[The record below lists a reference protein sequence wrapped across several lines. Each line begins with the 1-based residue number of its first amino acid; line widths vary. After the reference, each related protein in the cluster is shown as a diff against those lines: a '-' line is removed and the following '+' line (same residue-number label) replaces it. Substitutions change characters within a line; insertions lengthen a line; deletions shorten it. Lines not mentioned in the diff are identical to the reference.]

1 MSCKLEHIEIEALSF
16 CTPDT
21 PGDAAENEQTASD
34 LAFQAALKILRT
46 VNIVSEE
53 IGAIIFLSSTP
64 DYRSPATAMV
74 LQKRLNLPLDLIAF
88 DVNSSGNAF
97 NQGIQIGHSL
107 LNSSNSRYVL
117 ILYGETP
124 SKRINFN
131 DKESESLKDYGAAIL
146 IGTSESGKLMELDFF
161 TNSKLWDAI
170 LVKGGGY
177 KNAKP
182 QGEELPYSNLNDPG
196 TLHLDKKRIENFQI
210 QAFENFDVL
219 SKIKTTGIYF
229 LSNFK
234 FKLLAEFCSNSFTE
248 EFLKSDLSSKYGGAT
263 PQIQLQDLINTSK
276 EQKINVLS
284 LNFGEGLVASCLS
297 FEIRNN
303 ILNFNLKSNLAYLEG
318 DISHDL

>member
-1 MSCKLEHIEIEALSF
+1 MSCKLEYIEIEALSF
-16 CTPDT
+16 CIPDT
-21 PGDAAENEQTASD
+21 SSGKAVKEQTASD
-34 LAFQAALKILRT
+34 LAFQAALKILET
-46 VNIVSEE
+46 DNIVPEE

-74 LQKRLNLPLDLIAF
+74 LQKRLELSLDLIAF

-124 SKRINFN
+124 SKRIYFD
-131 DKESESLKDYGAAIL
+131 DKESKSLRDYGAAIL
-146 IGTSESGKLMELDFF
+146 IGGSESGKSMQLDFF
-161 TNSKLWDAI
+161 TNSKSWDAI

-196 TLHLDKKRIENFQI
+196 TLHLDKNRVEDFQI
-210 QAFENFDVL
+210 QAFKNLGVL
-219 SKIKTTGIYF
+219 SKIKTPGIHF
-229 LSNFK
+229 ISNFNV
-234 FKLLAEFCSNSFTE
+234 KLLNELTSNSLTE
-248 EFLKSDLSSKYGGAT
+248 EFLKSELSNEYAGAT

-276 EQKINVLS
+276 EHKLNLLSINY
-284 LNFGEGLVASCLS
+284 GEGLLASCLS
-297 FEIRNN
+297 FEIKSN
-303 ILNFNLKSNLAYLEG
+303 ILNFSLKSNLAYLEG

>member
-21 PGDAAENEQTASD
+21 PSGTAENEQTASD
-34 LAFQAALKILRT
+34 LAFQAALKILKT

-74 LQKRLNLPLDLIAF
+74 LQKRLELPLDLIAF

-124 SKRINFN
+124 SKRINFD
-131 DKESESLKDYGAAIL
+131 DKESKSLKDYGAAIL
-146 IGTSESGKLMELDFF
+146 IGGSESGKPMQLDFF
-161 TNSKLWDAI
+161 TNSKLWDAM

-182 QGEELPYSNLNDPG
+182 QGEDLPYSNLNDPG

-210 QAFENFDVL
+210 QAFENLDVL
-219 SKIKTTGIYF
+219 NKIKTTGIYF

-234 FKLLAEFCSNSFTE
+234 AKLLAELCSNSLTE

-276 EQKINVLS
+276 EQKLNVLS
-284 LNFGEGLVASCLS
+284 INYGEGLLASCLS
-297 FEIRNN
+297 FEIRSN